1 MGKKK
6 KVRRLEIDRLSK
18 HEGKQCEYEMQ
29 MGFAV
34 LLFANVLTGR
44 AMSSLFLGLVHISSR
59 FSFFSFGLSIK
70 VISDL

>member
-6 KVRRLEIDRLSK
+6 KVRRLEIDRLLK
-18 HEGKQCEYEMQ
+18 HEGRQCEYEIY

-44 AMSSLFLGLVHISSR
+44 AMSSLFLGLVHISSG
-59 FSFFSFGLSIK
+59 FNFFFWSEYKGDF
-70 VISDL
+70 